1 MIRECYYRIKMKI
14 YEFRNS
20 EIDFSAELTAFMSH
34 NWQFYDDSQL
44 WCYSRKA
51 YANAALRHIPKPS
64 CQDEQGI

>member
-34 NWQFYDDSQL
+34 NWQFYD
-44 WCYSRKA
+44 A
-51 YANAALRHIPKPS
+51 
-64 CQDEQGI
+64 